1 MKLLIALMLG
11 SASASCPNSCSGHG
25 TCGADD
31 TCTCY
36 QDWVMGDQ
44 DGGDCSDRRC
54 PYQVAWTTLPDRSG
68 NIHGYAECA
77 GVGICDRS
85 SGECECFEGYT
96 GSGCGLQTCA
106 NDCSGH
112 GECKYAED
120 APFGAVAGRAEH
132 RRSVVA
138 ASSSSR
144 RRRVVVVASAASSS
158 SSRRRHV
165 AAAAS
170 SPASLT
176 ASSSPRSGATTTTAR
191 SPALRA
197 SASVPRRSR

>member
-85 SGECECFEGYT
+85 SFRR
-96 GSGCGLQTCA
+96 
-106 NDCSGH
+106 
-112 GECKYAED
+112 
-120 APFGAVAGRAEH
+120 AGIPGG
-132 RRSVVA
+132 
-138 ASSSSR
+138 SR
-144 RRRVVVVASAASSS
+144 RRRGYNIDIPRAGTWAD
-158 SSRRRHV
+158 RRW
-165 AAAAS
+165 
-170 SPASLT
+170 T
-176 ASSSPRSGATTTTAR
+176 GFGIIQWGCSGAY
-191 SPALRA
+191 L
-197 SASVPRRSR
+197 VIQVDPRKRSRCSRPRWL

>member
-85 SGECECFEGYT
+85 SFRR
-96 GSGCGLQTCA
+96 
-106 NDCSGH
+106 
-112 GECKYAED
+112 
-120 APFGAVAGRAEH
+120 AGIPLMNRGD
-132 RRSVVA
+132 
-138 ASSSSR
+138 
-144 RRRVVVVASAASSS
+144 
-158 SSRRRHV
+158 
-165 AAAAS
+165 AAAATRIFRGS
-170 SPASLT
+170 EVA
-176 ASSSPRSGATTTTAR
+176 ARPR
-191 SPALRA
+191 
-197 SASVPRRSR
+197 PRRGYFAEAKWARTRQPRPDVAAIRRREPPAPRRGRVAPGDGVRGQAAGRQERAANHHGPAPRGVRGRAQGR